1 VRLSRKRKSPTK
13 RSKQTPKRIRKTDES
28 SAADALLML
37 MSCPA
42 ETVSNEEGYFESE
55 PALEPACSTED
66 FSTTALQHDSKETQ
80 VNIFVST
87 VRNW

>member
-1 VRLSRKRKSPTK
+1 MRLSRKRKSPTK

-42 ETVSNEEGYFESE
+42 KTVSNEEGYFES
-55 PALEPACSTED
+55 EPACSTED

-87 VRNW
+87 VRKW